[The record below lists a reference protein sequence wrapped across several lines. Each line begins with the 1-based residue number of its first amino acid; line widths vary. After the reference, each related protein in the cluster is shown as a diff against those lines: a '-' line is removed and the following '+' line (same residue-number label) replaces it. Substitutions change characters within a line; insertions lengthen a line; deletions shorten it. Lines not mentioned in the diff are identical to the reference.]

1 MLCWSDE
8 QVWGPDDGQGGYLH
22 RLATHPDAAGRGL
35 GRQFVDVAGDLT
47 ARPGRRWLR
56 LDCDR
61 DNQRLRAYYEA
72 QGFRHVRDVDGLP
85 RQTRQGTRAASLYQR
100 PAPTSPDEPL
110 RRPG

>member
-1 MLCWSDE
+1 
-8 QVWGPDDGQGGYLH
+8 
-22 RLATHPDAAGRGL
+22 
-35 GRQFVDVAGDLT
+35 LT
-47 ARPGRRWLR
+47 ARHGRRWLR

-100 PAPTSPDEPL
+100 PAPTSSDEPL
-110 RRPG
+110 RRLG